1 MSRDA
6 YIQTYTGRLVNP
18 FDIKEGD
25 ISIEDIAHSLSMQ
38 CRFNGNT
45 NKFYSVAEHS
55 INVSLILRS
64 MPAKTQLLGLLHDAT
79 EAYLSDIPTPVK
91 KYLPDYLSIEEKL
104 STDIYRELHPQYGD
118 LSVNDF
124 YLVNL
129 VDKELTVLEGRGFM
143 GGDVWD
149 EMPSSFNFNH
159 GFSLETT
166 RSIEEIED
174 MFLELYNSL
183 WKEIANEQAANR
195 AGSR

>member
-55 INVSLILRS
+55 INVSLILSS

-129 VDKELTVLEGRGFM
+129 VDKELTVLEGREFM
-143 GGDVWD
+143 GGKVWD
-149 EMPSSFNFNH
+149 NKPSSFGPNP
-159 GFSLETT
+159 GFSLDTVWGV
-166 RSIEEIED
+166 EEIKD
-174 MFLELYNSL
+174 MYLELYSRL
-183 WKEIANEQAANR
+183 WKEIAHEQATNR
-195 AGSR
+195 TRSR